1 MTRSTFTR
9 VPVLSSLLCAGLLT
23 ASWVSLP
30 EALSPA
36 EHVRGTVVSIDAA
49 AIVVATAN
57 GAVRVQLAPE
67 TGFATVVKADRQQI
81 TDGSFLGIAS
91 VTAADGSERATGVTI
106 LPEAQRAS
114 AEGQFDWDLPHAATG
129 SKMTNGTAAK
139 SKMTNGTAAGSK
151 MTNGTASGTAGGSLT
166 LQFKDGEQNRS
177 QAITIPAGTPV
188 VALGPGQAADAE
200 RGAHVVVF
208 VHRDGGGTL
217 IADRVIVGKNG
228 VVPPLFSTPQR
239 SKARRDRR

>member
-9 VPVLSSLLCAGLLT
+9 VPVLFSLLCAGLLT
-23 ASWVSLP
+23 ASWVSVP
-30 EALSPA
+30 QALSRA

-57 GAVRVQLAPE
+57 GSVRVQLAPE
-67 TGFATVVKADRQQI
+67 TGFATVVKSDRQHL

-91 VTAADGSERATGVTI
+91 VTATDGSQRATGVTI

-114 AEGQFDWDLPHAATG
+114 AQGQFDWDLPGTATG
-129 SKMTNGTAAK
+129 SKMTNGTAAS
-139 SKMTNGTAAGSK
+139 SKMTNGTATSSK
-151 MTNGTASGTAGGSLT
+151 MTNGMASATPAGSLT

-177 QAITIPAGTPV
+177 QAITIPADVPV
-188 VALGPGQAADAE
+188 VVLGPGQAADVL

-208 VHRDGGGTL
+208 VHGGAGGTL

-228 VVPPLFSTPQR
+228 VVPPL
-239 SKARRDRR
+239 

>member
-9 VPVLSSLLCAGLLT
+9 VPVLFSLLCAALLT

-30 EALSPA
+30 QALSRA
-36 EHVRGTVVSIDAA
+36 EHVRGTVVSVDTA

-57 GAVRVQLAPE
+57 GSVRVQLAPE
-67 TGFATVVKADRQQI
+67 TGFATVVKSDRQHI

-91 VTAADGSERATGVTI
+91 VTATDGSQRATGVFI

-114 AEGQFDWDLPHAATG
+114 AEGQFDWDLPSTATG
-129 SKMTNGTAAK
+129 SKMTNGTAAS
-139 SKMTNGTAAGSK
+139 SKMTNGTATSSKMTNGTATSSK
-151 MTNGTASGTAGGSLT
+151 MTNGTASATPAGSLT

-177 QAITIPAGTPV
+177 QAITIPADVPV
-188 VALGPGQAADAE
+188 VALAPGQAADVQ
-200 RGAHVVVF
+200 RGAHAFVF
-208 VHRDGGGTL
+208 AHRGADGTL

-228 VVPPLFSTPQR
+228 VVPPM
-239 SKARRDRR
+239 

>member
-9 VPVLSSLLCAGLLT
+9 VPVLFSLLCAALLT

-30 EALSPA
+30 QALSRA
-36 EHVRGTVVSIDAA
+36 EHVRGTVVSVDTA

-57 GAVRVQLAPE
+57 GSVRVQLAPE
-67 TGFATVVKADRQQI
+67 TGFATVVKSDRQHI

-91 VTAADGSERATGVTI
+91 VTATDGSQRATGVFI

-114 AEGQFDWDLPHAATG
+114 AEGQFDWDLPSSATG
-129 SKMTNGTAAK
+129 SKMTNGTAAS
-139 SKMTNGTAAGSK
+139 SKMTNGTAASSK
-151 MTNGTASGTAGGSLT
+151 MTNGTASGTPAGSLT

-177 QAITIPAGTPV
+177 QVITIPADVPV
-188 VALGPGQAADAE
+188 VALGPGQAADVQ
-200 RGAHVVVF
+200 RGAHAFVF
-208 VHRDGGGTL
+208 AHRGAGGTL

-228 VVPPLFSTPQR
+228 VVPPM
-239 SKARRDRR
+239 

>member
-9 VPVLSSLLCAGLLT
+9 VPVLPSLLCAGLLT

-30 EALSPA
+30 QALSRA

-57 GAVRVQLAPE
+57 GSVRVQLAPE
-67 TGFATVVKADRQQI
+67 TGFATVVKSDRQHL

-91 VTAADGSERATGVTI
+91 VTATDGSQRATGVTI

-114 AEGQFDWDLPHAATG
+114 AEGQFDWDLPSTATG
-129 SKMTNGTAAK
+129 SKMTNGTAAS
-139 SKMTNGTAAGSK
+139 SKMTNGTATSSK
-151 MTNGTASGTAGGSLT
+151 MTNGTASATPAGSLT

-177 QAITIPAGTPV
+177 QAITIPADIPV
-188 VALGPGQAADAE
+188 VALAPGQAADVQ
-200 RGAHVVVF
+200 RGAHAVVF
-208 VHRDGGGTL
+208 AHRDAGGTL

-228 VVPPLFSTPQR
+228 VVPPL
-239 SKARRDRR
+239 

>member
-9 VPVLSSLLCAGLLT
+9 VPVLPSLLCAGLLT

-30 EALSPA
+30 QALSGA

-57 GAVRVQLAPE
+57 GSVRVQLAPE
-67 TGFATVVKADRQQI
+67 TGFATVVKSDRRHL

-91 VTAADGSERATGVTI
+91 VTATDGSQRATGVTI

-114 AEGQFDWDLPHAATG
+114 AEGQFDWDLPSTATG
-129 SKMTNGTAAK
+129 SKMTNGTAAS
-139 SKMTNGTAAGSK
+139 SKMTNGTATSSK
-151 MTNGTASGTAGGSLT
+151 MTNGTASATPAGSLT

-177 QAITIPAGTPV
+177 QVITIPADVPV
-188 VALGPGQAADAE
+188 VALGPGQAADVQRGTHAVVFAH
-200 RGAHVVVF
+200 RGA
-208 VHRDGGGTL
+208 DGTL

-228 VVPPLFSTPQR
+228 VVPPL
-239 SKARRDRR
+239 

>member
-9 VPVLSSLLCAGLLT
+9 VPVFSSLLCAGLLT

-30 EALSPA
+30 QALSPA

-57 GAVRVQLAPE
+57 GSVRVQLAPE
-67 TGFATVVKADRQQI
+67 TGFATVVKSDRKHL

-91 VTAADGSERATGVTI
+91 VTAPDGSQRATGVTI

-114 AEGQFDWDLPHAATG
+114 AEGQFDWDLPSTATG
-129 SKMTNGTAAK
+129 SKMTNGTAA
-139 SKMTNGTAAGSK
+139 SSK
-151 MTNGTASGTAGGSLT
+151 MTNGTASATPAGSLT
-166 LQFKDGEQNRS
+166 LQFKDGGQNRS
-177 QAITIPAGTPV
+177 QAITIPADTPV
-188 VALGPGQAADAE
+188 VALGPGQAADVQ
-200 RGAHVVVF
+200 RGAHAVVF
-208 VHRDGGGTL
+208 VHRGADGTL

-228 VVPPLFSTPQR
+228 VVPPL
-239 SKARRDRR
+239 

>member
-1 MTRSTFTR
+1 MTRSTSTK

-30 EALSPA
+30 QTLSRT
-36 EHVRGTVVSIDAA
+36 EHVRGKVVSIDAA

-57 GAVRVQLAPE
+57 GSVRVQLAPE
-67 TGFATVVKADRQQI
+67 TGFATVVKSDRQHL

-91 VTAADGSERATGVTI
+91 VTASDGSERATGVTI

-114 AEGQFDWDLPHAATG
+114 AEGQFDWDLPSTATG
-129 SKMTNGTAAK
+129 SKMTNGTAAS
-139 SKMTNGTAAGSK
+139 SKMTNGTATSSK
-151 MTNGTASGTAGGSLT
+151 MTNGTASTTPAGSVT

-177 QAITIPAGTPV
+177 QAITIPADTPV
-188 VALGPGQAADAE
+188 VALAPGQAADVQ
-200 RGAHVVVF
+200 RGAHAVVF
-208 VHRDGGGTL
+208 AHRDAGGTL

-228 VVPPLFSTPQR
+228 VVPPL
-239 SKARRDRR
+239 

>member
-1 MTRSTFTR
+1 MTRSIVTR

-30 EALSPA
+30 EALSPD

-57 GAVRVQLAPE
+57 GAVRVQLAPD
-67 TGFATVVKADRQQI
+67 TGFAMVVKSDRQHL

-91 VTAADGSERATGVTI
+91 VTAPDGSQRATGVTI

-114 AEGQFDWDLPHAATG
+114 AEGQFDWDLPHTATG
-129 SKMTNGTAAK
+129 

-151 MTNGTASGTAGGSLT
+151 MTNGTATSSKMTNGTASATPAGSLT

-177 QAITIPAGTPV
+177 QAITIPADVPV
-188 VALGPGQAADAE
+188 VALGPGQAADVQ
-200 RGAHVVVF
+200 RGAHAVVF
-208 VHRDGGGTL
+208 VHRGAGGTL

-228 VVPPLFSTPQR
+228 VVPPL
-239 SKARRDRR
+239 

>member
-9 VPVLSSLLCAGLLT
+9 VPVLPSLLCAGLLT

-49 AIVVATAN
+49 AIVVATPN
-57 GAVRVQLAPE
+57 GSVRVQLAPE
-67 TGFATVVKADRQQI
+67 TGFATVVKSDRQHI

-91 VTAADGSERATGVTI
+91 VTATDGSQRATGVTI

-114 AEGQFDWDLPHAATG
+114 AEGQFDWDLPSTATG
-129 SKMTNGTAAK
+129 SKMTNGTAVS
-139 SKMTNGTAAGSK
+139 SKMTNGTATSSK
-151 MTNGTASGTAGGSLT
+151 MTNGTASATPAGSLT

-177 QAITIPAGTPV
+177 QAITIPADIPV
-188 VALGPGQAADAE
+188 VALGPGQAADAQ

-208 VHRDGGGTL
+208 AHRGAGGTL
-217 IADRVIVGKNG
+217 IADRVIVGKDG
-228 VVPPLFSTPQR
+228 IVPPL
-239 SKARRDRR
+239 